1 MKKHI
6 EALAAL
12 AAEWAPDAGMVAG
25 AGAISYG
32 AGLIYVPAGWIVGG
46 AFLLAVGCMAAKG
59 GK

>member
-1 MKKHI
+1 
-6 EALAAL
+6 
-12 AAEWAPDAGMVAG
+12 VAG

-46 AFLLAVGCMAAKG
+46 LFLLAVGWMAAKG

>member
-6 EALAAL
+6 EAFKAL

-25 AGAISYG
+25 AGAIAYG

>member
-32 AGLIYVPAGWIVGG
+32 AGLI
-46 AFLLAVGCMAAKG
+46 
-59 GK
+59 

>member
-25 AGAISYG
+25 AGAIAYG

-46 AFLLAVGCMAAKG
+46 AFLLAVGWMAAKG

>member
-12 AAEWAPDAGMVAG
+12 AAGWVPDAVMLAG

-46 AFLLAVGCMAAKG
+46 VFLLTVGWMAAKG
-59 GK
+59 AK

>member
-6 EALAAL
+6 EAFKAQV
-12 AAEWAPDAGMVAG
+12 AEWAPDAGMVAG

-46 AFLLAVGCMAAKG
+46 AFLLAVGWMAAKG